1 LTDDQLLALIPENAR
16 AENFVSASNFAK
28 FFVNEYYIM
37 LNTGDDSLFRAL
49 SQPGC
54 TFCENA
60 LQEFGDVIGTGGSVV
75 GGDMTLDP
83 GLAAGGDMGDGTTN
97 ASFGVAVAEV
107 RYLDSD
113 GVVYRTIPATSG
125 RLGVLMRYDTDR
137 WSVIDVGSQ
146 EG

>member
-1 LTDDQLLALIPENAR
+1 MA
-16 AENFVSASNFAK
+16 
-28 FFVNEYYIM
+28 
-37 LNTGDDSLFRAL
+37 
-49 SQPGC
+49 
-54 TFCENA
+54 
-60 LQEFGDVIGTGGSVV
+60 
-75 GGDMTLDP
+75 LDP

-97 ASFGVAVAEV
+97 ASFGVAVTEV

-125 RLGVLMRYDTDR
+125 RLGVLLRYDTDR